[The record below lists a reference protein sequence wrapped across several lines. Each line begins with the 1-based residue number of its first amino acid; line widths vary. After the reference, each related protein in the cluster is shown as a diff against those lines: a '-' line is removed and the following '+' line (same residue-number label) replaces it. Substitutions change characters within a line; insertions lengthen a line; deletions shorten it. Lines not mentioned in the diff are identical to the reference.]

1 MLNRPEQDRRA
12 QAVAA
17 LAQADRLYGPAQ
29 VEAAV
34 DRIAAAVT
42 EDMRA
47 LFPVL
52 VCVMIGGFPFAA
64 ALMRRLDFPLEVD
77 YLHATRYRGETTG
90 ASLAWLSSPR
100 IALAGRHVLLV
111 DDILDEGLTLSEI
124 HRWSV
129 AEGAASVRIA
139 VLTQKNRRAGP
150 AAIAANY
157 VGLSVPDRYVFG
169 EGMDYKGLHRNLR
182 GIYAASERADDQG

>member
-1 MLNRPEQDRRA
+1 MLTKPEQDR
-12 QAVAA
+12 QAEAAAA
-17 LAQADRLYGPAQ
+17 LAGADRLYGPSQ

-34 DRIAAAVT
+34 DGIAAAVAQ
-42 EDMRA
+42 DMRA

-52 VCVMIGGFPFAA
+52 ICVMIGGFPFTA

-77 YLHATRYRGETTG
+77 YLHATRYRGETSG
-90 ASLAWLSSPR
+90 DSLAWLSSPS

-111 DDILDEGLTLSEI
+111 DDILDEGLTLAEI

-129 AEGAASVRIA
+129 AAGAASVRIA

-150 AAIAANY
+150 PAIAANY

-169 EGMDYKGLHRNLR
+169 EGMDYKGVHRNLS
-182 GIYAASERADDQG
+182 GIYAAPERVDGQG